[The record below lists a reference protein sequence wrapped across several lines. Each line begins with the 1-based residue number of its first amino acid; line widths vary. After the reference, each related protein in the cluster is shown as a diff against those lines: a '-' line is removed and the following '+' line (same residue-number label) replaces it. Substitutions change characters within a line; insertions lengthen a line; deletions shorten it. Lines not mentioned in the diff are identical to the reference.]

1 MNGNPAVAPG
11 TVRHPPDEDEQVT
24 ETLAALRTYDAL
36 DVLTALSFRQKQDRL
51 ATAETET
58 MPRVRPPQRPAQR
71 GPGSHRKPRETARRH
86 QHRSPSP
93 VRGGFGPAHTEQV
106 VAIIPAYNEE
116 ETIEKT
122 IVSLLRQTRRL
133 DLIVVVA
140 NNCTDETVARAEKL
154 VASWLAANV
163 TVLDLHDVKDGKAEA
178 LNIAW
183 NALCLDADFVMT
195 VDADSELPPHAVASW
210 IAEFGEDPALGG
222 SSPQVVMTGNS
233 LLCRMQRSE
242 FTKSAT
248 FGLKRNKVS
257 VISGTGCCYRNEVL
271 REVALRPDQEAGPW
285 TYNSIVEDFY
295 LTYRLRQAG
304 WKAQVSPGVWC
315 DTGSMQTLRAL
326 WYQRIKWQTGTTAD
340 LISFGFNRL
349 TWRDWGLQSL
359 NFIMITYWLFWISIL
374 AHDFMNGGVSV
385 TWHWL
390 IIPAAF
396 AATELLHCRKIHGR
410 DWIDVAIA
418 AALIPS
424 LVFSLMN
431 VGWCIASWR
440 KVMSGEADDKQRL
453 WEAQALAEGI
463 TGGKELE
470 TVNAA

>member
-1 MNGNPAVAPG
+1 M
-11 TVRHPPDEDEQVT
+11 RRQRFT
-24 ETLAALRTYDAL
+24 EAATMPLPRLRTDTEPAGSPWDWFKPAAPEKSY
-36 DVLTALSFRQKQDRL
+36 QK
-51 ATAETET
+51 
-58 MPRVRPPQRPAQR
+58 
-71 GPGSHRKPRETARRH
+71 
-86 QHRSPSP
+86 
-93 VRGGFGPAHTEQV
+93 V
-106 VAIIPAYNEE
+106 VAFIPAFNEE
-116 ETIEKT
+116 DTIEKT
-122 IVSLLRQTRRL
+122 IASLLRQTRQL
-133 DLIVVVA
+133 DLIVVIA
-140 NNCTDETVARAEKL
+140 NNCTDQTAARAQEF
-154 VASWLAANV
+154 VASRLAANV
-163 TVLDLHDVKDGKAEA
+163 IVLDLHNLKNGKAEA

-183 NALCLDADFVMT
+183 NALGRDADLVMT

-210 IAEFGEDPALGG
+210 ITEFGEDPALGG

-248 FGLKRNKVS
+248 FGLKRNKTS

-271 REVALRPDQEAGPW
+271 REVSLRSGQEAGPW
-285 TYNSIVEDFY
+285 TYSSIVEDFY

-326 WYQRIKWQTGTTAD
+326 WHQRIKWQTGTTAD
-340 LISFGFNRL
+340 LIDFGFNRL

-359 NFIMITYWLFWISIL
+359 NFTMIMYWLFWISIL
-374 AHDFMNGGVSV
+374 TRDFMYGGVSV

-396 AATELLHCRKIHGR
+396 AGTELLHCRKIRGR
-410 DWIDVAIA
+410 DWVDVVIA
-418 AALIPS
+418 ATLIPS

-463 TGGKELE
+463 IGAEELK
-470 TVNAA
+470 TINAA